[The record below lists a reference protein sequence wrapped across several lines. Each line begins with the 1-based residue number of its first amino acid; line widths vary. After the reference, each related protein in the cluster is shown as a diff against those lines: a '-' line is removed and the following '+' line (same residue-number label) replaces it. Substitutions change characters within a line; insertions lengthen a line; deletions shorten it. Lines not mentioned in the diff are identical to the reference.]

1 MLQLTLL
8 PEVRSTLSAAFRL
21 AGLVRIDFTHDFSVR
36 IKAHD
41 LLDFEL
47 ADYVQARLDDAG
59 PGGKVTLADPELI
72 FLYTLLDLLGKS
84 YFTTF
89 AAVLER
95 EYLQATAASA
105 DEYRIH
111 RDRILGTAG
120 RILAHL
126 AKHLARRPGFA
137 DVQERL
143 ALLDDTMS

>member
-8 PEVRSTLSAAFRL
+8 PEVRTTLAAAFRL
-21 AGLVRIDFTHDFSVR
+21 AGLVRIDFAHDFSVS
-36 IKAHD
+36 IKGND

-47 ADYVQARLDDAG
+47 ADYLQGRLDDAG
-59 PGGKVTLADPELI
+59 PGGKITLADPELI

-84 YFTTF
+84 YFTSF
-89 AAVLER
+89 ATVLER
-95 EYLQATAASA
+95 EYLQATGATPDA
-105 DEYRIH
+105 YRDH

-126 AKHLARRPGFA
+126 GKHLAHRPGFA